1 MLFYVQKGTTEAWK
15 DNLLDELAKGMSEV
29 TMVEELF
36 AKMKNEFGKISKAK
50 RKMEQLQTIEQGN
63 RTYDKYV

>member
-1 MLFYVQKGTTEAWK
+1 M
-15 DNLLDELAKGMSEV
+15 DELAKGMSEV